1 MGSTLTVEP
10 SNRKKKSLPFELKKV
25 LQKKYGGVVSE
36 EIMDEKD
43 LSYIKA
49 LIDCD
54 VEGAKDLYEYIEKNG
69 EVILNEEF

>member
-10 SNRKKKSLPFELKKV
+10 SNRKKKSLPYELKKT
-25 LQKKYGGVVSE
+25 LQKKFGGVIS
-36 EIMDEKD
+36 IQTMDEND
-43 LSYIKA
+43 LSYLKA

-54 VEGAKDLYEYIEKNG
+54 IDGAKDLYEYIEKNG